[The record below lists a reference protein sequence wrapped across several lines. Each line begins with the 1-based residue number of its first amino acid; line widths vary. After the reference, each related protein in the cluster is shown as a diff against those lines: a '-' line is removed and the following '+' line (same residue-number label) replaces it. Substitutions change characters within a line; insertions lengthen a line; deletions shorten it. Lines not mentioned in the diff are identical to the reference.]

1 MPLIIA
7 SFDKIKF
14 VAKLLGFR
22 PRFYSV
28 ARWQP
33 RGFRLPELPF
43 LAPPPGL
50 EVDMARTDSLTFYE
64 AELRSAY
71 TERWPEIKS
80 WLDGLDNTE
89 VIGIACWCPYKKG
102 NAFWKPGKPFA
113 CHTGLIG
120 RMVNRHRPDIE
131 IWLDH
136 THSKLIPEWRPKYSR
151 LLGFR
156 GKQKLLF
163 SSMEVKHAGQAI

>member
-1 MPLIIA
+1 MPLIIT
-7 SFDKIKF
+7 SFHKTKF
-14 VAKLLGFR
+14 IAQLLGVR

-33 RGFRLPELPF
+33 KGVRLPELPF

-50 EVDMARTDSLTFYE
+50 EVEMARPKSISFYE
-64 AELRSAY
+64 AELRNAY
-71 TERWPEIKS
+71 TARWPEIKL
-80 WLDGLDNTE
+80 WLDGLKNTE
-89 VIGIACWCPYKKG
+89 LIGIACWCPY
-102 NAFWKPGKPFA
+102 GKSVYSEAPFA

-120 RMVNRHRPDIE
+120 RMVAKYRPDIE

-136 THSKLIPEWRPKYSR
+136 SHKRLIPQWRPKYTK

-163 SSMEVKHAGQAI
+163 NDMEVKHAEQAI